1 MIIRP
6 CVLGP
11 QLSVE
16 AACALPPNFTSFENL
31 PEKTSSIAVSEQKS
45 LTSCDFRFLFN
56 YEIFPPNVLA
66 SSPQWRIDGRPAMR
80 TGDVIV
86 QRAFIPPIGAGLCL
100 ECAVRVLNIFMEPA
114 RIGFS
119 YQTLAGH
126 PERGISEFYF
136 TADPEGLRFCIHTFS
151 EPGHWTTRAAAG
163 LARRYQSW
171 CTQRALQYVSLQFG
185 LHNGRVAR

>member
-11 QLSVE
+11 KLSVE
-16 AACALPPNFTSFENL
+16 AARALRPNFSSFENL
-31 PEKTSSIAVSEQKS
+31 PEKTSSIDLREKKS
-45 LTSCDFRFLFN
+45 LTSCDFGFLFN
-56 YEIFPPNVLA
+56 YEVFPPNVIR
-66 SSPQWRIDGRPAMR
+66 SIPEWRIDGRPAMR
-80 TGDVIV
+80 AGDVIV
-86 QRAFIPPIGAGLCL
+86 QRAFIPPIGAGICL
-100 ECAVRVLNIFMEPA
+100 ECAVRVLNIFNEPA

-136 TADPEGLRFCIHTFS
+136 ATGPDGLRFFIHTFS
-151 EPGHWTTRAAAG
+151 EPGHWTTRAAAI

-171 CTQRALQYVSLQFG
+171 CTQRALQYVSQQFS
-185 LHNGRVAR
+185 LHNGL